1 MQASILL
8 GPLMFLIFINAFGDN
23 ISSPLSQQIGYEN
36 TEIFMYRVFS
46 VSSEF

>member
-1 MQASILL
+1 MKFIPK
-8 GPLMFLIFINAFGDN
+8 GVKYIPYMVHTIGMFCKHT
-23 ISSPLSQQIGYEN
+23 QQIGYEN